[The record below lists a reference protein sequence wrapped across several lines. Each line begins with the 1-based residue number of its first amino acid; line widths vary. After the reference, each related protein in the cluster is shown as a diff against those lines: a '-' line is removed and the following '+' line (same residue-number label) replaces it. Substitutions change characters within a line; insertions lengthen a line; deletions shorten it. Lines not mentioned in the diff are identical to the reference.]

1 MKGGISSMSSSIK
14 SKKRA
19 ERITDSISLG
29 LIILFAMLAMFPL
42 WWIFRSSLMTNPE
55 IGSLSFIP
63 SRWIFH
69 NYREALEVFTFFKYF
84 QNTMTIVLP
93 CVIFGTITA
102 IMCGYSFAR
111 LYFRGRS
118 FVFGLCIASLLLP
131 PIVTL
136 IPLYIAW
143 VRFLGL
149 GDTYWPLILPYLTG
163 GGAFN
168 IFLVRQFIMTVP
180 RELDEAAKID
190 GAGRVRILLQ
200 ILVPSIKPAI
210 IVVALFIFIGI
221 WNDVLLQTVYI
232 SDAKNYTIALGLK
245 KFSGS
250 YGTDWKLAMASTC
263 MAIMPGIIVYLACQK
278 YFVEGIVMTG
288 MKN

>member
-1 MKGGISSMSSSIK
+1 MQTNHSGLK
-14 SKKRA
+14 SKRRN
-19 ERITDSISLG
+19 ERVAN
-29 LIILFAMLAMFPL
+29 IIAFVLVALFAALVLFPL

-55 IGSLSFIP
+55 IGSLRLWP
-63 SRWIFH
+63 SRWLFS
-69 NYREALEVFTFFKYF
+69 NYPEALEAFTFFTYLK
-84 QNTMTIVLP
+84 NTMTIVLP
-93 CVIFGTITA
+93 CVIFGTATA
-102 IMCGYSFAR
+102 VMCGYSFAR

-131 PIVTL
+131 PMVTL
-136 IPLYIAW
+136 VPLYIVW
-143 VRFLGL
+143 VRFLRL
-149 GDTYWPLILPYLTG
+149 GGTYWPLILPYLTG

-168 IFLVRQFIMTVP
+168 IFLIRQFIMTVP

-190 GAGRVRILLQ
+190 GAGHLRILLQ
-200 ILVPSIKPAI
+200 ILVPAIKPAI

-221 WNDVLLQTVYI
+221 WNDVLQQTVYI
-232 SDAKNYTIALGLK
+232 TETSMQTIALGLK

-250 YGTDWKLAMASTC
+250 YGTDWRLAMASTC
-263 MAIMPGIIVYLACQK
+263 LSILPGILVYLVCQK

>member
-1 MKGGISSMSSSIK
+1 MTIK
-14 SKKRA
+14 SRKRR
-19 ERITDSISLG
+19 ERLGDAISFTLVCVFV
-29 LIILFAMLAMFPL
+29 ILVLFPL

-55 IGSLSFIP
+55 IGSLSFFP
-63 SRWIFH
+63 GRWIFD
-69 NYREALEVFTFFKYF
+69 NYAAALEVFDYF
-84 QNTMTIVLP
+84 RYLKNTMTILIP
-93 CVIFGTITA
+93 CVVFGTITA
-102 IMCGYSFAR
+102 VMCGYSFAR

-118 FVFGLCIASLLLP
+118 FVFGLCISSLLLP

-136 IPLYIAW
+136 IPLYIGW

-180 RELDEAAKID
+180 KELDEAAKID
-190 GAGRVRILLQ
+190 GAGTLRILVQ
-200 ILVPSIKPAI
+200 VLVPSILPAI

-232 SDAKNYTIALGLK
+232 SDVNDYTIALGLK
-245 KFSGS
+245 RFSGS
-250 YGTDWKLAMASTC
+250 YGTDWKLAMASTVLS
-263 MAIMPGIIVYLACQK
+263 ILPGVFVYLIGQR

-288 MKN
+288 LKN

>member
-1 MKGGISSMSSSIK
+1 MTIK
-14 SKKRA
+14 SRKRR
-19 ERITDSISLG
+19 ERLGDAISFTLVCVFV
-29 LIILFAMLAMFPL
+29 ILVLFPL

-55 IGSLSFIP
+55 IGSLSFFP
-63 SRWIFH
+63 GRWIFG
-69 NYREALEVFTFFKYF
+69 NYAAALEVFDYF
-84 QNTMTIVLP
+84 RYLKNTMTILIP
-93 CVIFGTITA
+93 CVVFGTITA
-102 IMCGYSFAR
+102 VMCGYSFAR

-118 FVFGLCIASLLLP
+118 FVFGLCISSLLLP

-136 IPLYIAW
+136 IPLYIGW

-180 RELDEAAKID
+180 KELDEAAKID
-190 GAGRVRILLQ
+190 GAGTLRILVQ
-200 ILVPSIKPAI
+200 VLVPSILPAI

-232 SDAKNYTIALGLK
+232 SDVNDYTIALGLK
-245 KFSGS
+245 RFSGS
-250 YGTDWKLAMASTC
+250 YGTDWKLAMASTVLS
-263 MAIMPGIIVYLACQK
+263 ILPGVFVYLIGQR

-288 MKN
+288 LKN

>member
-1 MKGGISSMSSSIK
+1 MSIRSR
-14 SKKRA
+14 KRN
-19 ERITDSISLG
+19 ERVANIVSLG
-29 LIILFAMLAMFPL
+29 VIVLFAALVIFPL

-55 IGSLSFIP
+55 IGSLGFFP
-63 SRWIFH
+63 SRWIFG
-69 NYREALEVFTFFKYF
+69 NYAEALQIFQYF
-84 QNTMTIVLP
+84 RYLKNTLTILVP
-93 CVIFGTITA
+93 CVVFGTVTA
-102 IMCGYSFAR
+102 VLCGYSFAR

-131 PIVTL
+131 SIVTL
-136 IPLYIAW
+136 IPLYVGW
-143 VRFLGL
+143 VRLLGL
-149 GDTYWPLILPYLTG
+149 GGTFWPLILPYLTG

-168 IFLVRQFIMTVP
+168 IFLIRQFIMTIP

-190 GAGRVRILLQ
+190 GAGSFRILAQ
-200 ILVPSIKPAI
+200 ILVPSIMPAI

-232 SDAKNYTIALGLK
+232 SDPEMYTIALGLK

-250 YGTDWKLAMASTC
+250 YGTDWKLAMASTVLS
-263 MAIMPGIIVYLACQK
+263 ILPGIFIYLVGQK

-288 MKN
+288 LKN

>member
-1 MKGGISSMSSSIK
+1 MMSGSLK
-14 SKKRA
+14 SRKRA
-19 ERITDSISLG
+19 ERITDAVSLG
-29 LIILFAMLAMFPL
+29 FIILFAMLVMFPL

-55 IGSLSFIP
+55 IGSLNFFP
-63 SRWIFH
+63 SRWIFA
-69 NYREALEVFTFFKYF
+69 NYIEAMGVFNFFQYF
-84 QNTMTIVLP
+84 RNTMTIVLP
-93 CVIFGTITA
+93 CVVFGTITA
-102 IMCGYSFAR
+102 VFCGYSFAR
-111 LYFRGRS
+111 LYFKGRS

-136 IPLYIAW
+136 IPLYIVW
-143 VRFLGL
+143 IRFLGL
-149 GDTYWPLILPYLTG
+149 SGTYWPLILPYLTG

-168 IFLVRQFIMTVP
+168 IFLIRQFIMTVP

-190 GAGRVRILLQ
+190 GAGRMRVLLQ
-200 ILVPSIKPAI
+200 ILVPSIRPAI

-232 SDAKNYTIALGLK
+232 TDSSMYTIALGLK

-263 MAIMPGIIVYLACQK
+263 MSILPGIIVYLVCQK

>member
-1 MKGGISSMSSSIK
+1 MTIK
-14 SKKRA
+14 SRKRR
-19 ERITDSISLG
+19 ERLGDAISFTLVCVFV
-29 LIILFAMLAMFPL
+29 ILVLFPL

-55 IGSLSFIP
+55 IGSLSFFP
-63 SRWIFH
+63 GRWIFD
-69 NYREALEVFTFFKYF
+69 NYAAALEVFDYF
-84 QNTMTIVLP
+84 RYLKNTMTILIP
-93 CVIFGTITA
+93 CVVFGTITA
-102 IMCGYSFAR
+102 VMCGYSFAR

-118 FVFGLCIASLLLP
+118 FVFGLCISSLLLP

-136 IPLYIAW
+136 IPLYIGW

-168 IFLVRQFIMTVP
+168 IFLVRQFIMTIP
-180 RELDEAAKID
+180 KELDEAAKID
-190 GAGRVRILLQ
+190 GAGTLRILVQ
-200 ILVPSIKPAI
+200 VLVPSILPAI

-232 SDAKNYTIALGLK
+232 SDVNDYTIALGLK
-245 KFSGS
+245 RFSGS
-250 YGTDWKLAMASTC
+250 YGTDWKLAMASTVLS
-263 MAIMPGIIVYLACQK
+263 ILPGVFVYLIGQR

-288 MKN
+288 LKN